1 MFVPIPRQELDSE
14 RHMLG
19 LFCVLSELMC
29 EEIVRFVDIDEIVD
43 HHCLNFL
50 FVIHGKEFN

>member
-1 MFVPIPRQELDSE
+1 VPIPRQELDSE

-50 FVIHGKEFN
+50 FVIRGKEFN

>member
-1 MFVPIPRQELDSE
+1 
-14 RHMLG
+14 MLG

-50 FVIHGKEFN
+50 FVIRGKEFN